1 MTVLDV
7 CQSFKLTR
15 INSHKDL
22 MGLIVKLRGHS
33 HGGLC
38 VVGEGGNCFYWQ

>member
-7 CQSFKLTR
+7 CQSFKLTS

-22 MGLIVKLRGHS
+22 MGLIVKLCRRS
-33 HGGLC
+33 EREACAAFGGG
-38 VVGEGGNCFYWQ
+38 V